1 MRIIFF
7 TMAFLFVFTSS
18 AIADINYH
26 GMAQCIQHNLTKD
39 ERDEVFKMM
48 IFTFYQKDSMSYFL
62 SPSGDEVDKNKSYII
77 QLIKKVLIEKCR
89 KQFVSSKNEP
99 YTNVFYALLNIFKG
113 QAMIDF
119 RSSEY
124 SENEVLF
131 LSKYLN
137 FEDIYNYVDKYKND
151 KKNIGRKDVRS
162 CVDKKLT
169 ESDYNI
175 ILKWMLLSFSEYP
188 PVKEYY
194 KISKEEKEESVVSLV
209 NLINKIIT
217 IYCIDE
223 VYSYKIS
230 GETIPYAEI
239 ISFSAENAVNFLY
252 ASKEVLLYN
261 KDYLNYFN
269 KITHKNT
276 H

>member
-1 MRIIFF
+1 M
-7 TMAFLFVFTSS
+7 V
-18 AIADINYH
+18 
-26 GMAQCIQHNLTKD
+26 
-39 ERDEVFKMM
+39 
-48 IFTFYQKDSMSYFL
+48 
-62 SPSGDEVDKNKSYII
+62 
-77 QLIKKVLIEKCR
+77 
-89 KQFVSSKNEP
+89 
-99 YTNVFYALLNIFKG
+99 
-113 QAMIDF
+113 
-119 RSSEY
+119 
-124 SENEVLF
+124 
-131 LSKYLN
+131 
-137 FEDIYNYVDKYKND
+137 
-151 KKNIGRKDVRS
+151 
-162 CVDKKLT
+162 
-169 ESDYNI
+169 
-175 ILKWMLLSFSEYP
+175 LSFSEYP